1 MKAYFPKQS
10 KLPSLVELVR
20 GERSGLHPDVATLQ
34 KKLGDMT
41 VKNEKV
47 TKQLKEITHSYHA
60 LVGVSTEMVSAL
72 EIAIKEKMVRT
83 VVCKCHM
90 VIM

>member
-1 MKAYFPKQS
+1 M
-10 KLPSLVELVR
+10 ELVR
-20 GERSGLHPDVATLQ
+20 GERIGLHPDVATLQ

-47 TKQLKEITHSYHA
+47 TKKLKEITHSYHA

-72 EIAIKEKMVRT
+72 EIAIKEKMVRIT
-83 VVCKCHM
+83 VCKCHM